1 MMERVADLPV
11 AALEERAEYIAD
23 RLSLLANSKR
33 LLILCE
39 LAKGEMSVGA
49 IQARVGLSQSALS
62 QHLGK
67 LREAA
72 MVSTRREAQTIHY
85 RLADPEVEVLMA
97 ALYEAFCR
105 GERG

>member
-1 MMERVADLPV
+1 MMNDASDVPL
-11 AALEERAEYIAD
+11 AALEERAEYVAE
-23 RLSLLANSKR
+23 RLSLVANPRR

-49 IQARVGLSQSALS
+49 IQARVGVSQSALS
-62 QHLGK
+62 QHLAK

-72 MVSTRREAQTIHY
+72 MVATRRDAQTVYY
-85 RLADPEVEVLMA
+85 RIADPDLEVLMA

-105 GERG
+105 GT